1 MRLLLAVLVVIGV
14 AGCNGSPE
22 SLGITGPGIPTAQ
35 PVHDDSVIDR
45 PGIPDSGRG
54 YGPSVGP
61 MPSTG
66 RYFNYN

>member
-1 MRLLLAVLVVIGV
+1 MRLVLAFLGVFAV
-14 AGCNGSPE
+14 AGCSDSPE
-22 SLGITGPGIPTAQ
+22 SLGITGPGIPAAQ
-35 PVHDDSVIDR
+35 PVRDDSVIDR
-45 PGIPDSGRG
+45 PGIPDSGNG